1 MAAQLG
7 IRLDELQAS
16 YAAITIGGVKTA
28 EAAMQIRGAMTALV
42 KPTAEM
48 KKALRQL
55 GYESGEQAVAALGFV
70 GAMRAVIAT
79 TEGSTT
85 SIARLLPP
93 LGLPL
98 PARYPPTPFS
108 TPFPPPPPD
117 GLGECLLPRCP
128 ASSWNPPREVS
139 RSPVAADGGPS
150 AGVHTLNMRNPLCE
164 KDLQ

>member
-79 TEGSTT
+79 PEGSTT

-98 PARYPPTPFS
+98 PARYPPHA
-108 TPFPPPPPD
+108 
-117 GLGECLLPRCP
+117 LL
-128 ASSWNPPREVS
+128 
-139 RSPVAADGGPS
+139 
-150 AGVHTLNMRNPLCE
+150 NPLPSTAPRRLGRMFTSQVPGVVMESTEGSLAVTGGCRWGAVSGGAHSE
-164 KDLQ
+164 YA